1 MNVLRRGLSVLMIS
15 SLLSVSIPAFAATEI
30 MEDDLDG
37 RPTAGAALAD
47 AGIARPLMLAG
58 TIGGAA
64 VFLASL
70 PFSILGGNV
79 KEAAKTL
86 VIDPANATFRRCMG
100 CTTVQ
105 DELKTQNTAMAQSG
119 QYMMV
124 AQGSYQEP
132 QPAQ

>member
-1 MNVLRRGLSVLMIS
+1 MNMFRRTVSVLMLT
-15 SLLSVSIPAFAATEI
+15 SLIGASIPAYAATE
-30 MEDDLDG
+30 MLDDEIDG

-58 TIGGAA
+58 TLGGAA
-64 VFLASL
+64 VFIASL
-70 PFSILGGNV
+70 PFTILGGNV

-105 DELKTQNTAMAQSG
+105 DERKTDQYTAPMSN
-119 QYMMV
+119 QYVMV
-124 AQGSYQEP
+124 AQGSYQET
-132 QPAQ
+132 PAK